1 MGNYLSSN
9 HYDLVTPDGKIIE
22 ILHEKS
28 HSLAK
33 VEIENITSTFV
44 GYQIPKEL
52 IIFNFKSTLAQLGLN
67 AKLLDFELIAHQHRA
82 LCELKLTAIGP
93 LAKMMLPLLTE
104 GAYIGKLFAAD
115 DRRCVR
121 DPKYLSRMFGR
132 SDQKGRPL
140 LSLGGIQGIDG
151 LILEKIE
158 GRTIAYLALLD
169 GTLTYDKSIEGLLP
183 TLAKGLHDPELRLRK
198 LLKLHQI
205 WVPKMPRLVQSSDIL
220 LVKTLPLHIR
230 TVFARVVQEMLP
242 QGVSHTSASVLQPDT
257 EASGDVYE
265 LFGCSEKE
273 LRDIP
278 LEFYTLEPH
287 REHVFFSDRD
297 QLQSAL
303 EDPKILFKAFETAP
317 APIHH
322 LASVFLVKG
331 EQLLN
336 LQPTDWIT
344 REPRMSAFPGVIN
357 PNRQAAAVEKYIHQQ
372 PSYPFLKAIED
383 GSITSEGI
391 LLSRYFPSPLLK
403 QMLLNDQIHRY
414 LKRIYFQSPSL
425 TYGDFFSHEDRSM
438 LLDLAKF
445 GIPTYWVDRT
455 CQKVL
460 QYLPKPG
467 KDSGMFV
474 PSELTEIFL
483 KATLFGIYGSNLLD
497 IDFDK
502 GLTELLLGVLKLKG
516 EMNHPLLNPDTPI
529 ALVSGGGPGTM
540 SLGNRVAKSLGVLSC
555 ANIMDFRGKK
565 GAVVNEQKQNPYI
578 DAKMTYRL
586 DKLVERQS
594 EFNLDFP
601 LFLMGGIGTDFEYAL
616 EEVRRKV
623 GATSAT
629 PILLFGEPDYWSEK
643 ITHRFKC
650 NLKTG
655 TIAGSEW
662 ISNCFFC
669 VRNASEGLNIYK
681 QFFSGTLKIGPQGP
695 VFDTGF
701 VLPQNS

>member
-1 MGNYLSSN
+1 MNLMESYLSTN
-9 HYDLVTPDGKIIE
+9 HYDLVTPDGMITE
-22 ILHEKS
+22 IQNGT
-28 HSLAK
+28 AR
-33 VEIENITSTFV
+33 VEIENISHLFA
-44 GYQIPKEL
+44 GFQIPKEL

-67 AKLLDFELIAHQHRA
+67 ATLLNLELSAHQHRA
-82 LCELKLTAIGP
+82 VCELKIDAIGP
-93 LAKMMLPLLTE
+93 VAKLMLPLITK

-115 DRRCVR
+115 DRRRVR
-121 DPKYLSRMFGR
+121 DPEYLSRMFGR
-132 SDQKGRPL
+132 SDREGRPL
-140 LSLGGIQGIDG
+140 LSLGGLQGTDG
-151 LILEKIE
+151 LIMEKID
-158 GRTIAYLALLD
+158 GRTVAYISLLD
-169 GTLTYDKSIEGLLP
+169 GIVTYDKAIEGLLP
-183 TLAKGLHDPELRLRK
+183 TIGKGLHDPATELRK
-198 LLKLHQI
+198 LLKLDQV
-205 WVPKMPRLVQSSDIL
+205 WMPKVPKLVHEGEIL

-230 TVFARVVQEMLP
+230 TVFGRVVQEMLP
-242 QGVSHTSASVLQPDT
+242 HGVSHTSASVLQPDT
-257 EASGDVYE
+257 DASGDIYE
-265 LFGCSEKE
+265 LFGSSSKE

-297 QLQSAL
+297 QLQTAL
-303 EDPKILFKAFETAP
+303 EDPKVIFKAFETAP
-317 APIHH
+317 APLHH
-322 LASVFLVKG
+322 LASVYVVKG

-336 LQPTDWIT
+336 LSPTDWIT
-344 REPRMSAFPGVIN
+344 REPRMSEFPGVIN
-357 PNRQAAAVEKYIHQQ
+357 PSRQAAAVEKYIHQQ
-372 PSYPFLKAIED
+372 PSYPFLQAIED
-383 GSITSEGI
+383 GIITSEGI
-391 LLSRYFPSPLLK
+391 LLTRYFPSPLLK
-403 QMLLNDQIHRY
+403 QMLLNDQIHRF
-414 LKRIYFQSPSL
+414 LKRIYFQYPSL

-445 GIPTYWVDRT
+445 GIPTYWVDKSS
-455 CQKVL
+455 QKVL

-474 PSELTEIFL
+474 PPEFTETFL

-502 GLTELLLGVLKLKG
+502 ELTLLLQGILKLRD
-516 EMNHPLLNPDTPI
+516 EMNHPLLNRDTPI

-565 GAVVNEQKQNPYI
+565 GAVVNEQLQNPYI

-601 LFLMGGIGTDFEYAL
+601 FFLMGGIGTDFEYAL

-623 GATSAT
+623 GAASPT
-629 PILLFGEPDYWSEK
+629 PVLLFGEPDYWSDK
-643 ITHRFKC
+643 ITHRFQC

-662 ISNCFFC
+662 VSNCFFC
-669 VRNASEGLNIYK
+669 VRNASEGLKIYK

-695 VFDTGF
+695 IYNDGF
-701 VLPQNS
+701 VKPD

>member
-1 MGNYLSSN
+1 MESYLSS
-9 HYDLVTPDGKIIE
+9 HRYDLVTPDGKITQIQGDRFE
-22 ILHEKS
+22 
-28 HSLAK
+28 
-33 VEIENITSTFV
+33 VEIENISPAFV

-67 AKLLDFELIAHQHRA
+67 ATMTNFELVKHQHKA
-82 LCELKLTAIGP
+82 ICDLKLSAIGP
-93 LAKMMLPLLTE
+93 VAKKMLPLLTK

-115 DRRCVR
+115 DRRRVR
-121 DPKYLSRMFGR
+121 DPEYLSRMFGR
-132 SDQKGRPL
+132 SDQEGRPL
-140 LSLGGIQGIDG
+140 LSLGGMQGTDG
-151 LILEKIE
+151 LILEKVE
-158 GRTIAYLALLD
+158 GRTVAYLALLD
-169 GTLTYDKSIEGLLP
+169 GILTYDKAVEGLLP
-183 TLAKGLHDPELRLRK
+183 TLAKGLHDPDAALRT
-198 LLKLHQI
+198 LLKLDQV
-205 WVPKMPRLVQSSDIL
+205 WMPQVPKLVREGEIL

-230 TVFARVVQEMLP
+230 TVFGRVVQEMLP
-242 QGVSHTSASVLQPDT
+242 KGVAHTSASVLQPDT
-257 EASGDVYE
+257 QASGDVYE
-265 LFGCSEKE
+265 LFGSSDKE

-303 EDPKILFKAFETAP
+303 DDPKVLFKAFETAP
-317 APIHH
+317 APMHH
-322 LASVFLVKG
+322 LASVFIVKG
-331 EQLLN
+331 DQLLN
-336 LQPTDWIT
+336 LKPIDWVT
-344 REPRMSAFPGVIN
+344 REPRMSEFPGVIN
-357 PNRQAAAVEKYIHQQ
+357 PSRQAAAVEKYIHQQ
-372 PSYPFLKAIED
+372 PSYPFLKAIEERA
-383 GSITSEGI
+383 ITSEGI
-391 LLSRYFPSPLLK
+391 LLTRYFPSPLLK

-425 TYGDFFSHEDRSM
+425 TYGDFFSAEDRSM

-474 PSELTEIFL
+474 PPEFTETFL

-497 IDFDK
+497 INFDQELK
-502 GLTELLLGVLKLKG
+502 ELLEGVLKLKS
-516 EMNHPLLNPDTPI
+516 EMHHPLLNPDTPI

-565 GAVVNEQKQNPYI
+565 GAVINEQKQNPYI

-623 GATSAT
+623 GATTAT
-629 PILLFGEPDYWSEK
+629 PILLFGEPDYWREK
-643 ITHRFKC
+643 ITHRFQC

-662 ISNCFFC
+662 VSNCFFC
-669 VRNASEGLNIYK
+669 VRNAAEGLKIYK

-695 VFDTGF
+695 VFEEGF
-701 VLPQNS
+701 VLPQSS